1 MLELLIGFA
10 VTAVFGRYIFKGH
23 SPTGVLMVG
32 GVLLLAVAAW
42 LGQPVLPDKVE
53 ATGLVLTD
61 IVEFIKRLLSN
72 RSADLGLM
80 IMVLCGFAAY
90 MTHIGANDMVVK
102 LAARPLEVIKSPYVL
117 MVAAYFVACVMSL
130 AVSSAT
136 GLGVLLMATLFPLM
150 VDMGISRGAAAA
162 FVLRRLPSTAP
173 AVQQLRALRDLAHP
187 GTGRKPAGEN
197 GCNDTGFGSLV
208 GTGPAAAVPV
218 TPAGS
223 VPDRSGSRSGAAD

>member
-10 VTAVFGRYIFKGH
+10 VTAVVGRCIFKGY
-23 SPTGVLMVG
+23 SPTGVLMLG

-61 IVEFIKRLLSN
+61 IVEFIKPLRSN

-90 MTHIGANDMVVK
+90 MTRIGANDMVVK

-136 GLGVLLMATLFPLM
+136 GLGVWRRC
-150 VDMGISRGAAAA
+150 SR
-162 FVLRRLPSTAP
+162 
-173 AVQQLRALRDLAHP
+173 
-187 GTGRKPAGEN
+187 
-197 GCNDTGFGSLV
+197 
-208 GTGPAAAVPV
+208 
-218 TPAGS
+218 
-223 VPDRSGSRSGAAD
+223 

>member
-10 VTAVFGRYIFKGH
+10 VTAVVGRYIFKGY

-61 IVEFIKRLLSN
+61 IVEFIKHLLSN

-102 LAARPLEVIKSPYVL
+102 LAARWGAIKSPYVL
-117 MVAAYFVACVMSL
+117 MV
-130 AVSSAT
+130 
-136 GLGVLLMATLFPLM
+136 
-150 VDMGISRGAAAA
+150 SRV
-162 FVLRRLPSTAP
+162 FRRLSHVAGS
-173 AVQQLRALRDLAHP
+173 VIGLRS
-187 GTGRKPAGEN
+187 GRVADG
-197 GCNDTGFGSLV
+197 D
-208 GTGPAAAVPV
+208 AVPV
-218 TPAGS
+218 DG
-223 VPDRSGSRSGAAD
+223 RHEH